1 MAHTRSSRLKTRL
14 SRYRISDDV
23 LTLIL
28 GWLDPRS
35 LLMATKAFKRI
46 YAIVMAYHSLRY
58 TFELAVSGMRDGAA
72 PRAVAPLIGRLHLL
86 MSYRTDWPRFN
97 WTHEYKMQ
105 IVTPSHIGTSSGF
118 IHQIRPHG
126 VYDTLEIT
134 ELPSCRTGRSPTLTR
149 RLRFTSPPIE
159 TICIDASQA
168 LVIAAHIFW
177 QVFII
182 NKRPHNS
189 KPKLCSQGGIV
200 GVQLHFRDLWT
211 FGKHPR
217 ALAESYEIPT
227 QSAKPVFRAAISI
240 FGSKMAMT
248 LEFVGGKVHH
258 LIMDWRNFGARWIDD
273 QDVRLLDEDLLLVV
287 CKRGPM
293 INLCSISNIA
303 NMVVLRQY
311 ELPAM
316 WTNSTITL
324 CANHSPHL
332 PPASALFY
340 SDPAHRILVISA
352 KPTPKSTSCS
362 WLFVNEAYFRAAAPS
377 RRDRFAVPWSVWG
390 QYCLIKD
397 LFRSGAAVR
406 GPYVVGSRV
415 VFLEP
420 EARARAGAGTLNAIE
435 FVPFP
440 ENPARLDPSWSTV
453 GPRSPLFPSETARR
467 LPSSAVEH
475 YAVDD
480 IGVTEDNIVLFLE
493 LRPGFRPVNILTFGA
508 PSGPAH
514 R

>member
-1 MAHTRSSRLKTRL
+1 MLKRRITFGRLL
-14 SRYRISDDV
+14 Q
-23 LTLIL
+23 
-28 GWLDPRS
+28 
-35 LLMATKAFKRI
+35 AFKRI
-46 YAIVMAYHSLRY
+46 YAIVMGYHSLRY

-86 MSYRTDWPRFN
+86 MSYRTDWPRLN

-105 IVTPSHIGTSSGF
+105 IITPSHIGTSGGF

-134 ELPSCRTGRSPTLTR
+134 ELPSCRTGRSPTATR

-159 TICIDASQA
+159 TICIDGSQA
-168 LVIAAHIFW
+168 LVVAAHIFF
-177 QVFII
+177 QA
-182 NKRPHNS
+182 
-189 KPKLCSQGGIV
+189 GIV

-217 ALAESYEIPT
+217 APAESYEIPT
-227 QSAKPVFRAAISI
+227 HSVAPVCRAAISI

-248 LEFVGGKVHH
+248 LEFVGGKTHH
-258 LIMDWRNFGARWIDD
+258 LIMDWRNFGAQWIHD

-311 ELPAM
+311 ELPGTWNNA
-316 WTNSTITL
+316 IVTL
-324 CANHSPHL
+324 CANDSPPL
-332 PPASALFY
+332 PPVSALFY
-340 SDPAHRILVISA
+340 SDPAHRILVVSA
-352 KPTPKSTSCS
+352 KPTPKSSSCS
-362 WLFVNEAYFRAAAPS
+362 WLFINEGYFRAAPS

-397 LFRSGAAVR
+397 LWRSGIAVR

-420 EARARAGAGTLNAIE
+420 QVRARGGAGTLNAIE
-435 FVPFP
+435 FLPFP
-440 ENPARLDPSWSTV
+440 ENPARLDASWSMV
-453 GPRSPLFPSETARR
+453 GPRSALFPSESARR

-480 IGVTEDNIVLFLE
+480 IGVTDDNIVLFLE
-493 LRPGFRPVNILTFGA
+493 LQPGFRPVNILTFGA
-508 PSGPAH
+508 PPSPPRTTH